1 MKIRCLST
9 LGLLSL
15 LARRGPKPGR
25 FRHSALALFWTLC
38 TVFPCAAVG
47 LAEDTPAPP
56 VDIQAETIFH
66 NGHIVTVDPKQ
77 PEVEAL
83 AIAQGKIIAVGDEKT
98 VMQRRGAGTKVIDL
112 HGKTLMPG
120 FVEPHTHV
128 IGTAFN
134 INTDLMIDLSSFTA
148 PMDPATIEQIKKKLG
163 LALPHVPKGGWLLA
177 GGVDPSRSIPFMASL
192 DVATLDEVSKEV
204 PIFVVNQSGHIAYVN
219 TKAIEIA
226 GIDGETANPRGGRYG
241 RNPENCIPG
250 PSKPCPLNGVL
261 YEAPAYGV
269 FQGKFNT
276 PDFKKSLQEKM
287 PQALAKTYSQFA
299 AAGVTT
305 ATDLGVG
312 TVTGNIDQE
321 LGWLKTLAKDQK
333 TPLRIRAYL
342 DWNLLSENQKDKGEV
357 PAAAKCDEDKECKEL
372 MLRVIG
378 VKFFADGSTQ
388 GLTAALKTPYDYQ
401 TTTNGDNRGELNY
414 PDERDESGNIIEK
427 TGETRLFEEAKPY
440 LDQDWQLAI
449 HANGDR
455 ATEQVL
461 NVYERLKREARDAQH
476 DPATLR
482 CRIEHLTVTEE
493 DQLKRI
499 QELGLTPSMTM
510 AHPYFWGYA
519 FGATQGES
527 GPKPILGSPRAERI
541 DPASSLLKLGVRFS
555 FNSDSPVSPVAPLRY
570 ISTAVTRRWQD
581 RLLPNGEMQQG
592 KVLGEE
598 QRIPVDAAIRAVT
611 LDAAYQLFLDK
622 YVGSLEVGKLADLV
636 ILDKNPRTTTPEGIM
651 NIRVCSTYLS
661 GVKKYWQDGAP
672 CSP

>member
-15 LARRGPKPGR
+15 LARRNLKPGR
-25 FRHSALALFWTLC
+25 FRHSALALFGTLC
-38 TVFPCAAVG
+38 AVFPCAAVG
-47 LAEDTPAPP
+47 LAEDTPAPS

-66 NGHIVTVDPKQ
+66 KGHIVTVDPKQ

-83 AIAQGKIIAVGDEKT
+83 AIAQGKIIAVGDEET

-112 HGKTLMPG
+112 LGKTLMPG

-134 INTDLMIDLSSFTA
+134 INTDLMKNLSSFTV
-148 PMDPATIEQIKKKLG
+148 PMHPGTIEQIQKKLK
-163 LALPHVPKGGWLLA
+163 LALRGVPEGGWLLA
-177 GGVDPSRSIPFMASL
+177 SGIDPSRSTPFMASL
-192 DVATLDEVSKEV
+192 DAKTLDAVSTEV

-219 TKAIEIA
+219 SKAIEAA
-226 GIDGETANPRGGRYG
+226 GIGGKTENPEGGRYG

-250 PSKPCPLNGVL
+250 PSTSCPLTGVL
-261 YEAPAYGV
+261 YESPAYRV
-269 FQGKFNT
+269 FQKKFDT
-276 PDFKKSLQEKM
+276 PDFEKSLQEKM
-287 PQALAKTYSQFA
+287 PSALAKTYRQFA

-305 ATDLGVG
+305 ATDLAVG
-312 TVTGNIDQE
+312 SVTGSIDQE
-321 LGWLKTLAKDQK
+321 LGWLKTAAKDQK

-342 DWNLLSENQKDKGEV
+342 DWNLLSKDQKDKGEV

-401 TTTNGDNRGELNY
+401 TKTNGNNRGELNY
-414 PDERDESGNIIEK
+414 PDDTEEK
-427 TGETRLFEEAKPY
+427 TGEKRLFEEAKPF

-461 NVYERLKREARDAQH
+461 NVYDRLKTEARDAQH

-541 DPASSLLKLGVRFS
+541 DPAASLLKLGVRFS

-581 RLLPNGEMQQG
+581 RPLPNGGMQQG

-636 ILDKNPRTTTPEGIM
+636 ILDKNPRTTRPEEGIM
-651 NIRVCSTYLS
+651 DIRVCSTYLS
-661 GVKKYWQDGAP
+661 GVKKYWQDGAS